1 MIQRI
6 QTLYLL
12 LASAFMSLT
21 LFMPIAT
28 FVVDGQ
34 TYELTAFSLTCGEMS
49 QSTIWLGIILAIAT
63 ALPLIT
69 IFLFK
74 KRTLQIRLCAVEV
87 VLLIGSLVL
96 VALYYWLTSRLFEG
110 LVIDHRQFGWAAPMP
125 IVAIVLSYLA
135 SRAIFKDEVLVRSL
149 DRIR

>member
-110 LVIDHRQFGWAAPMP
+110 LAIEHRQFGWAAPMP
-125 IVAIVLSYLA
+125 IVALVLSYLA

>member
-74 KRTLQIRLCAVEV
+74 KRTLQIRLCAVELM
-87 VLLIGSLVL
+87 LLVGSAIFMAIYYFLSNRMFSQLEFSAHGFHIAIIFPLIALVL
-96 VALYYWLTSRLFEG
+96 
-110 LVIDHRQFGWAAPMP
+110 D
-125 IVAIVLSYLA
+125 YLA
-135 SRAIFKDEVLVRSL
+135 MRAIFRDEMLVKSL

>member
-1 MIQRI
+1 MKTER
-6 QTLYLL
+6 
-12 LASAFMSLT
+12 SF
-21 LFMPIAT
+21 
-28 FVVDGQ
+28 
-34 TYELTAFSLTCGEMS
+34 
-49 QSTIWLGIILAIAT
+49 
-63 ALPLIT
+63 LIT

-125 IVAIVLSYLA
+125 IVALVLSYLA